1 MRATTTDERRAR
13 PANGPVP
20 FPRVSRPGQHRAEA
34 IRAGAVEAE
43 WRWLYRIGGVAAV
56 LLVVLTVLHAGV
68 FFVAGLPTTVA
79 EWFALFQES
88 ALLGL
93 LAFELLM
100 VVYVVV
106 SVPVVLALYAAL
118 RRASPSLMAAYLA
131 LSLIG
136 IGAFVAARPGFE
148 MLSLSQSHAAA
159 ATDAERSVALAAGE
173 AMLATFHGTAFWVSY
188 VLGSVGG
195 LLSRRPCC
203 GAGCSAGPPPTC
215 ASPRARSTSASSCRP
230 SGSSSRSGPCS
241 ACSCSTS
248 SSLGGSS
255 TWVEH
260 QAGWRRREVSV
271 ARTTTGEDGR
281 SWV

>member
-1 MRATTTDERRAR
+1 
-13 PANGPVP
+13 VL
-20 FPRVSRPGQHRAEA
+20 RPGQHRAEA

-43 WRWLYRIGGVAAV
+43 WRWLHRIGGVAAV

-100 VVYVVV
+100 VAYVVV

-118 RRASPSLMAAYLA
+118 RRASPSLMAAFLA

-159 ATDAERSVALAAGE
+159 ATAAERSVALAAGE

-188 VLGSVGG
+188 VLGSLTG
-195 LLSRRPCC
+195 LLVAAAMLRS
-203 GAGCSAGPPPTC
+203 GVFG
-215 ASPRARSTSASSCRP
+215 RATAYLRIASSALDLGLFVP
-230 SGSSSRSGPCS
+230 TIGLFL
-241 ACSCSTS
+241 
-248 SSLGGSS
+248 SLGS
-255 TWVEH
+255 VLCLL
-260 QAGWRRREVSV
+260 VFNVLV
-271 ARTTTGEDGR
+271 ARRLLHLGWSTRPGGVAGR
-281 SWV
+281 